1 MGDALPVVVLGF
13 STSNPTSSLSSNPTT
28 YPTSNPTSSPT
39 SPYPSNPTI
48 FPTSTSLPSVHPTQ
62 PTRTPTSSPSDVQT
76 PFPSVSSTTP
86 PTVNPIVLTT
96 EKEETNDSDSTKPF
110 KDNEPSNDFVVTA
123 VILILI
129 GAMALVGCGFCIWR
143 RKRVQN
149 NQKMVQKEMQQGA
162 AMVNNNNIS
171 SKIIDED
178 ERMENVE
185 DSIDSLYVNKHGNH
199 ETTTRC
205 TVDGSN
211 QRSNGVQSMIS

>member
-76 PFPSVSSTTP
+76 PSPSASSTTP
-86 PTVNPIVLTT
+86 PTVHPAVSTT
-96 EKEETNDSDSTKPF
+96 ENEDTNDRDSTQPAKE
-110 KDNEPSNDFVVTA
+110 NEASNDFVVTA

-129 GAMALVGCGFCIWR
+129 GAMALVAIGCGFYIWR

-149 NQKMVQKEMQQGA
+149 NQKMVQKEVQQDA
-162 AMVNNNNIS
+162 AVVNNKN
-171 SKIIDED
+171 IIDED
-178 ERMENVE
+178 ER
-185 DSIDSLYVNKHGNH
+185 
-199 ETTTRC
+199 
-205 TVDGSN
+205 
-211 QRSNGVQSMIS
+211 